1 MILLCAFA
9 SCQKVIQI
17 DLNSKDPQI
26 VIEAEVT
33 DDTLTPQTVKITK
46 SVNLSESNTFPTVSG
61 ASVSISDDA
70 GNSVILNET
79 SPGVY
84 QNSTLHGYSGRTYY
98 LTIVA
103 EGKTYTSVCTMPAK
117 VPLDSILVT
126 EEGTGR
132 FGPGGGIKNVTPI
145 FQDPIGR
152 GNYYRFKLLNNDTVS
167 KSLFLF
173 DDEVVDGGINNRSLN
188 SNDIKIRT
196 NDTVKIK
203 MMCITKAVHLY
214 FYSMSQNGSGPAA
227 SATPAD
233 PVTNIEGATL
243 GYFSAHTVQVK
254 QVIIQ

>member
-1 MILLCAFA
+1 MLSALV

-46 SVNLSESNTFPTVSG
+46 SVNISESNTFPTVSG
-61 ASVSISDDA
+61 AAVSISDNL
-70 GNSVILNET
+70 GNNVTLNET

-84 QNSTLHGYSGRTYY
+84 QNSTLYGYSGRTYY
-98 LTIVA
+98 LTVVA

-117 VPLDSILVT
+117 VPLDSILV
-126 EEGTGR
+126 GDGGLGG
-132 FGPGGGIKNVTPI
+132 FGPGGGAKTVTPI

-152 GNYYRFKLLNNDTVS
+152 GNYYRFKLLKNDTVS
-167 KSLFLF
+167 NSLFLF
-173 DDEVVDGGINNRSLN
+173 DDEIVDGGINNRPLN
-188 SNDIKIRT
+188 SNDIQIRT
-196 NDTVKIK
+196 NDTVKVK
-203 MMCITKAVHLY
+203 MMCITQAVNLY

-227 SATPAD
+227 SATPAN

-243 GYFSAHTVQVK
+243 GYFSAHTVQIK